1 MKRVYYIGFVLVIS
15 LTLFSCRKDWLE
27 RQPKNIL
34 TDEQVWNDPKQLN
47 GLVANFYNRL
57 PTDMGLEGNWRNM
70 ADYDD
75 AMWSGESN
83 QEGRNN
89 IQNYPGNRWEYWDY
103 DFIRDINL
111 SIENINQFGVSLNAN
126 VKKAFLAELRFLRAC
141 VYFELVRRMGGVP
154 LVTTQLI
161 YDYSGDASSLRKP
174 RAKESEV
181 YDFIA
186 SELDAVKD
194 DLTNGLTFGAG
205 GVIIQVSNTRANK
218 YIAMA
223 IKSRVM
229 LYAGSIAKYN
239 NLRAVPITTPGG
251 EVGIPA
257 SMATGYYQKALDAA
271 KEVIN
276 ATFNGG
282 PLYQLKSNTSSPS
295 LGATAFYEATTKKT
309 GNREFIFIK
318 DFLTAKDKRHNFT
331 YDNIVRGVRE
341 DNLSSSQ
348 VTPSL
353 SLVEAFEYTDG
364 SPGTLRT
371 RNAGNTDYIY
381 YDKPEDI
388 FAGKDYRLA
397 GTVIYPNSVFK
408 GSTIEI
414 QAGVKTWNSTT
425 NSYTNTEGAI
435 GTTHTDGKPLV
446 GSSGPHRSNQDVTN
460 TGFALRK
467 FIEEGALTS
476 TRGVRSDNP
485 WIWMRLS
492 ELLLN
497 AAEAAFE
504 LGQIPDALTYVNRVR
519 ERAGFGPNSLTAGTL
534 TLARLQNERRVELAF
549 EDHRIWDMKRWRIAD
564 QVLNGQ
570 ANNPVA
576 QVGALYM
583 YRVIRP
589 GDAARDGKYVFD
601 KLDKAPRIIAPRWF
615 QERNYYTFIPQ
626 NVLNNNPLIVRNPFQ

>member
-1 MKRVYYIGFVLVIS
+1 LSVN
-15 LTLFSCRKDWLE
+15 LT
-27 RQPKNIL
+27 
-34 TDEQVWNDPKQLN
+34 
-47 GLVANFYNRL
+47 A
-57 PTDMGLEGNWRNM
+57 
-70 ADYDD
+70 
-75 AMWSGESN
+75 
-83 QEGRNN
+83 
-89 IQNYPGNRWEYWDY
+89 IQ
-103 DFIRDINL
+103 
-111 SIENINQFGVSLNAN
+111 
-126 VKKAFLAELRFLRAC
+126 KKPFLAELRFLRAW

-186 SELDAVKD
+186 SELDAIKEE
-194 DLTNGLTFGAG
+194 LTNGQTTDG
-205 GVIIQVSNTRANK
+205 GGLVTAVSVSRANK

-223 IKSRVM
+223 LKSRAM
-229 LYAGSIAKYN
+229 LYAGSLAKYN

-257 SMATGYYQKALDAA
+257 SMANDYYQKALDAA

-276 ATFNGG
+276 S
-282 PLYQLKSNTSSPS
+282 PWYQLKSNNSSP
-295 LGATAFYEATTKKT
+295 AAAAVAYYEATTRKA
-309 GNREFIFIK
+309 GNKEVIFVK

-341 DNLSSSQ
+341 DNLSSSS
-348 VTPSL
+348 VTPSV

-364 SPGTLRT
+364 SPGALRT

-388 FAGKDYRLA
+388 FAGKDIRLN
-397 GTVIYPNSVFK
+397 GSIVYPNGIFK
-408 GSTIEI
+408 ASTIEL
-414 QAGVKTWNSTT
+414 QAGVKIWNATT
-425 NSYTNTEGAI
+425 SAYTNLEGAI
-435 GTTHTDGKPLV
+435 GTVHTDGKTLT

-460 TGFALRK
+460 TGFALKK
-467 FIEEGALTS
+467 FVEEGSLTS
-476 TRGVRSDNP
+476 TRGVRSDNW
-485 WIWMRLS
+485 WIWIRLS
-492 ELLLN
+492 EVLLN

-504 LGQIPDALTYVNRVR
+504 LGQTTDALTYVNRVR

-534 TLARLQNERRVELAF
+534 TLARLQNERRVELCF
-549 EDHRIWDMKRWRIAD
+549 EDHRVWDLKRWRIAD
-564 QVLNGQ
+564 QLWNGQ
-570 ANNPVA
+570 ASNPIA

-589 GDAARDGKYVFD
+589 GDPARDGKYVFD
-601 KLDKAPRIIAPRWF
+601 KLDKAPRIIAPRFF

-626 NVLNNNPLIVRNPFQ
+626 SVLDNNPLIVRNPFQ

>member
-1 MKRVYYIGFVLVIS
+1 MKRVYYIGFVLTLS
-15 LTLFSCRKDWLE
+15 LALFSCKKDWLE

-34 TDEQVWNDPKQLN
+34 TDEQVWNDPKQIT
-47 GLVANFYNRL
+47 GLIANFYNRI
-57 PTDMGLEGNWRNM
+57 PTDMGFEGNWRNM

-83 QEGRNN
+83 NEGRNN
-89 IQNYPGNRWEYWDY
+89 INNYPSNRWELWDY

-111 SIENINQFGVSLNAN
+111 SIEKINELSTSLTAAT
-126 VKKAFLAELRFLRAC
+126 KTSFIAELRFIRAWM
-141 VYFELVRRMGGVP
+141 YFEMVRRMGGVP
-154 LVTTQLI
+154 IVTTQLI

-186 SELDAVKD
+186 SELDAIKE
-194 DLTNGLTFGAG
+194 DLKNGITLNSSNQ
-205 GVIIQVSNTRANK
+205 IQAVSITRANK

-223 IKSRVM
+223 LKSRAM
-229 LYAGSIAKYN
+229 LYAGSLAKYN
-239 NLRAVPITTPGG
+239 SQRAVPITTPGG
-251 EVGIPA
+251 EVGIPG
-257 SMATGYYQKALDAA
+257 SMANAYYQKALDAA

-276 ATFNGG
+276 ATIVSGDA
-282 PLYQLKSNTSSPS
+282 YQLKSNASNPA
-295 LGATAFYEATTKKT
+295 LAYYEATTKKP
-309 GNREFIFIK
+309 GNKEVIFVK
-318 DFLTAKDKRHNFT
+318 DFLTAKDKRHLFT

-364 SPGTLRT
+364 SPGTLKT

-381 YDKPEDI
+381 YDKPEDL
-388 FAGKDYRLA
+388 FAGKDVRLN
-397 GTVIYPNSVFK
+397 GSIIYPGSVFK

-414 QAGVKTWNSTT
+414 QAGVKVWNGTT
-425 NSYTNTEGAI
+425 YVNTEGLI
-435 GTTHTDGKPLV
+435 GTVYSDGKTLT
-446 GSSGPHRSNQDVTN
+446 GSSGPHRSSQDVTN

-467 FIEEGALTS
+467 FIDDGGGTS
-476 TRGVRSDNP
+476 TRGIRSDNW
-485 WIWMRLS
+485 WIWIRLS
-492 ELLLN
+492 EVLLN
-497 AAEAAFE
+497 ASEAAFE

-534 TLARLQNERRVELAF
+534 TLARLQNERRVELCF
-549 EDHRIWDMKRWRIAD
+549 EDHRVWDLKRWRIAD
-564 QVLNGQ
+564 QVWNGQ
-570 ANNPVA
+570 ANNPIA

-583 YRVIRP
+583 YRIVRP
-589 GDAARDGKYVFD
+589 GDPADGKYVFD
-601 KLDKAPRIIAPRWF
+601 KLDKAPRILSPRWF

-626 NVLNNNPLIVRNPFQ
+626 SVLNNNPLIVRNPFQ